1 MIIIKMISIIVMI
14 NSSSMAGNRCYGI
27 HFLNLWLSYLDH
39 SSIDLTSKTTPVSS
53 QSQSLN
59 NYINHSMH

>member
-1 MIIIKMISIIVMI
+1 MI